1 MRHIS
6 HMMYIYIYTWFIMD
20 QFAFII
26 ANFSIAS
33 FCSARSYQLYI
44 ISCHI
49 STWPCCIISCI
60 CIMSI
65 PHPWGSRFNF
75 QRGFPMCP
83 SGLWRS
89 FLYGCGGSKL
99 WLAAN
104 SLEGTAE
111 MTRVIR
117 LKPRIGRLEF
127 EFQHPINLG
136 FWRGGE
142 PGYFW
147 ESCLEGHDAS
157 WVSTDCQRVW
167 GQHLSIENLKD
178 ESNGNLIKSRF
189 QHEKTSTSGGICRGN
204 VCLKM
209 SSYPMGVLVRPDKT
223 SWRRLSCPKN
233 IGWSWCFG
241 WIFWSS
247 HHDVD
252 DFHSLTYLIDIF
264 P

>member
-1 MRHIS
+1 MIYHGSVCFYHCKLFNCIILFCQVVSIVHHIMS
-6 HMMYIYIYTWFIMD
+6 YIYLTMLHHLMHLHHVHPPSLRVSF
-20 QFAFII
+20 QFPKGIPHVSIRSLTF
-26 ANFSIAS
+26 FSIWMRRVKAMT
-33 FCSARSYQLYI
+33 CGKL
-44 ISCHI
+44 
-49 STWPCCIISCI
+49 
-60 CIMSI
+60 
-65 PHPWGSRFNF
+65 PWRHRRNDKGHSVEA
-75 QRGFPMCP
+75 
-83 SGLWRS
+83 
-89 FLYGCGGSKL
+89 KD
-99 WLAAN
+99 
-104 SLEGTAE
+104 
-111 MTRVIR
+111 
-117 LKPRIGRLEF
+117 GRLEF

-189 QHEKTSTSGGICRGN
+189 EHEKTSTSGRICRGN

>member
-1 MRHIS
+1 MYHLLLIIGHAPHITYDTYMIYHGS
-6 HMMYIYIYTWFIMD
+6 VCVYHCKLFNCIILFCQVISIVHHIMSYIYLTMLHHLMH
-20 QFAFII
+20 
-26 ANFSIAS
+26 S
-33 FCSARSYQLYI
+33 
-44 ISCHI
+44 H
-49 STWPCCIISCI
+49 
-60 CIMSI
+60 
-65 PHPWGSRFNF
+65 HGSRFNF
-75 QRGFPMCP
+75 QTRFPMCP

-136 FWRGGE
+136 FWGGE

-167 GQHLSIENLKD
+167 GQHLSIETLKD

-189 QHEKTSTSGGICRGN
+189 QHEKTSTSGRICRGN